1 MRLSLTVVTVSTK
14 FLKDLNAKCLK
25 MNCTHNATI
34 ENPYIK
40 ILGLSFPQDDTIVYN
55 YACACGQDR

>member
-1 MRLSLTVVTVSTK
+1 MVTVSTN

-34 ENPYIK
+34 ENPYII
-40 ILGLSFPQDDTIVYN
+40 ILGLSFSEGDTIVYN